1 MEIVFKLT
9 RIRNKILKMVYLAHH
24 PQLWG
29 KEIQLSGI
37 PKIWHIDGLTIGKH
51 VSLND
56 NVYLQCVGGAFS
68 LATM

>member
-1 MEIVFKLT
+1 MIFKI
-9 RIRNKILKMVYLAHH
+9 IRLIGKIKRMTYLFLH

-37 PKIWHIDGLTIGKH
+37 PKIWHINGLHIGRH

-56 NVYLQCVGGAFS
+56 DVYLQCVGGAFS
-68 LATM
+68 